1 MNTLKLFGLLL
12 FGGSL
17 SSYGS
22 EFSIKIHPAC
32 INKAMQT
39 ALEAVYLNAFK
50 IVYARDLS
58 PNLED
63 KIAKI
68 FAEYMQKLEKCRD
81 MTLVTAHQESD
92 IVGWALFL
100 KDGTST
106 VLEILCIDPRV

>member
-1 MNTLKLFGLLL
+1 
-12 FGGSL
+12 
-17 SSYGS
+17 
-22 EFSIKIHPAC
+22 
-32 INKAMQT
+32 MQT